1 MVFEQGF
8 RTERLACPNCGTLL
22 VEIDRSEIMIDAC
35 PGCRGVWLDRGELD
49 RLLDKERR
57 LSAGVEN
64 DDQDFIRQMRG
75 EPRAAPRAAPPAAAD
90 DDRFRQRDGYPRHD
104 HDDDDDFRYERGK
117 RRKRRSLLE
126 EIFDFD

>member
-8 RTERLACPNCGTLL
+8 RAERLACPNCGTLL
-22 VEIDRSEIMIDAC
+22 VEIDRSEIMVDAC

-75 EPRAAPRAAPPAAAD
+75 EPRAAPPPPRE
-90 DDRFRQRDGYPRHD
+90 DDRFRQRDHYPR

-117 RRKRRSLLE
+117 GRKRRSLLE

>member
-8 RTERLACPNCGTLL
+8 RTERLACPNCGTPL

-57 LSAGVEN
+57 LSAGVPN

-75 EPRAAPRAAPPAAAD
+75 ETRAAPPPPG
-90 DDRFRQRDGYPRHD
+90 DDRFRRREGYPRHD
-104 HDDDDDFRYERGK
+104 DDDDDDFRYERGK